1 MALASRSSRNLT
13 GVEEKIQDRAE
24 LAQVQRQ
31 ARKVYIESL
40 IAAAILTLLA
50 LVIPV

>member
-1 MALASRSSRNLT
+1 MRLASRSSRNLI
-13 GVEEKIQDRAE
+13 GFEEKIEDRAE

-40 IAAAILTLLA
+40 IVAAILTLLA
-50 LVIPV
+50 LAVPV